1 MKTIQHLV
9 EEFLLHMGNRD
20 LNPLIQLFDDQVD
33 WYIPGDESRISW
45 LGTRQH
51 KSEIRVFFETLWANT
66 LPLSTT
72 LDGVF
77 TQGADAVIAAEFSV
91 QMLPTGCILT
101 SPVFIMLTI
110 NSQGK
115 IIKYRLLEDSFIVSE
130 SMKS

>member
-1 MKTIQHLV
+1 MKNIQHV
-9 EEFLLHMGNRD
+9 VQEFLLHMGNRD
-20 LNPLIQLFDDQVD
+20 LNPLLLLFDDRVD

-45 LGTRQH
+45 LGRRQH

-115 IIKYRLLEDSFIVSE
+115 IIKYRLLEDSFMVSE
-130 SMKS
+130 SIKS

>member
-1 MKTIQHLV
+1 MKNIQHV
-9 EEFLLHMGNRD
+9 VQEFLLHMGNRD
-20 LNPLIQLFDDQVD
+20 LNPLLLLFDDQVD

-45 LGTRQH
+45 LGRRQH

-101 SPVFIMLTI
+101 SPVFIMLKI
-110 NSQGK
+110 NRQGK
-115 IIKYRLLEDSFIVSE
+115 IIKYRLLEDSFLVSE